1 MYKFKNF
8 IQKQHPN
15 GMNFYTT
22 SAENRPLFGHF
33 ISQIPVLEGF
43 KFTNVGHVFGRKQT
57 AQDLNGALKN

>member
-1 MYKFKNF
+1 
-8 IQKQHPN
+8 
-15 GMNFYTT
+15 MNFYTT
-22 SAENRPLFGHF
+22 SAESRPLFGHF